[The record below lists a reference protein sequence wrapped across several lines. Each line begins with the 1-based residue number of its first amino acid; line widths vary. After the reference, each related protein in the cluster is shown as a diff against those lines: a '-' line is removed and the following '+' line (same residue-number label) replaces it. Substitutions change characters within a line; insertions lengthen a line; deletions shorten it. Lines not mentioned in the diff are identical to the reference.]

1 MDFSADG
8 MTAYVVS
15 FATSGWG
22 SLPTG
27 KSGAQKFNSAD
38 GNSNELINNLPKG
51 FTLDQNYPNPFNPTT
66 NINYSLQNA
75 SYVTLKV
82 FDMTGR
88 EITTLVNGRMN
99 AGAHTVTF
107 NASNLSSGVYI
118 YALEANGVR
127 LTNRMT
133 LIK

>member
-1 MDFSADG
+1 MIHKK
-8 MTAYVVS
+8 S
-15 FATSGWG
+15 FASIVL
-22 SLPTG
+22 S
-27 KSGAQKFNSAD
+27 KSPFD
-38 GNSNELINNLPKG
+38 GLQ
-51 FTLDQNYPNPFNPTT
+51 TWR
-66 NINYSLQNA
+66 INYSLQNA
-75 SYVTLKV
+75 SHVTLKV